1 MDIHTILVPFDFSA
15 YSEKAFAWA
24 LAIAEQWGARL
35 RLLHVVPLPTY
46 PLNVL
51 GVHFSVADFEASLQT
66 EAEAQLQAV
75 VNRPGKPAV
84 PIDAQVLRGEPFTDI
99 CRMAEQDRTDLIVI
113 GSQGRTGVS
122 HVLLGSV
129 AERVVR
135 YAPCP
140 VLVVGK
146 KARPSQ

>member
-1 MDIHTILVPFDFSA
+1 MDIHRILVPFDFSK

-24 LAIAEQWGARL
+24 LAMAEQWGARL

-46 PLNVL
+46 PPNVL
-51 GVHFSVADFEASLQT
+51 GVHFNVADVEASLQT
-66 EAEAQLQAV
+66 DAEARIQEV
-75 VNRPGKPAV
+75 VSRAGQPAV
-84 PIDAQVLRGEPFTDI
+84 PIDTQVIRGEPFTDI
-99 CRMAEQDRTDLIVI
+99 CRVAEQEKIDLII
-113 GSQGRTGVS
+113 MGSQGRTGLS

-140 VLVVGK
+140 VLVVGRK
-146 KARPSQ
+146 VHPAS